1 MNDAII
7 ITSYVIIDDVMRSLN
22 HRSHPLAKVS
32 DAEVLTVA
40 VVAAKYF
47 HNNHERAL
55 WVLTELGYL
64 SERLSTSRFNRRLH
78 AIADW
83 LRLTV
88 ETLGELFAQGAVC
101 IIDSMPLPVCR
112 RARARRNRKVRGRD
126 YCAYCAAKREKF
138 FGFRLHLVCTPAGL
152 PVSFAIVAGGY
163 HDLTSLHEL
172 TFALPDGACV
182 FGDKGDNSAP
192 DEATIFAETGVRVI
206 PIRRKNMERHEWTDE
221 FDLKQYRKVIES
233 VNSQLEKMGTQHLH
247 ARTNIGFEVK
257 VHASLLALACSNI
270 N

>member
-1 MNDAII
+1 MNDHLI
-7 ITSYVIIDDVMRSLN
+7 ITSYVIIDDMMRSLN
-22 HRSHPLAKVS
+22 HRSHALARIT

-55 WVLTELGYL
+55 WLLSRLGYL
-64 SERLSTSRFNRRLH
+64 SGRLSTSRFNRRLH
-78 AIADW
+78 ALCAW
-83 LRLTV
+83 LSLTL
-88 ETLGELFAQGAVC
+88 ETLGELFAQGAVF

-112 RARARRNRKVRGRD
+112 RARARRNKKVRGRD
-126 YCAYCAAKREKF
+126 YCGYCAAKREKF
-138 FGFRLHLVCTPAGL
+138 FGWRLHLICTPDGL

-163 HDLTSLHEL
+163 HDLTPIHEL
-172 TFALPDGACV
+172 TFVLSDGARV
-182 FGDKGDNSAP
+182 LGDKGYNSAP
-192 DEATIFAETGVRVI
+192 DEVTIFDEMGVRLI
-206 PIRRKNMERHEWTDE
+206 PIRRRNMQPHDWADE
-221 FDLKQYRKVIES
+221 FDLKQYRKSIET

-247 ARTNIGFEVK
+247 ARTNTGFEIK